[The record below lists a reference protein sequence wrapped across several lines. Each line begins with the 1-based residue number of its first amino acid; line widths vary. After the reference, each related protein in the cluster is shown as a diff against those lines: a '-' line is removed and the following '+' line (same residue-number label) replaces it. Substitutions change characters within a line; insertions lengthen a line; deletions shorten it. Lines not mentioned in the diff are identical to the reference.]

1 MAINT
6 YATLQTAVIS
16 WLDRSDMKS
25 GGELEDKVP
34 EFIALA
40 EALFNRA
47 LRIRAMETTVADST
61 PSGSKE
67 DALPS
72 GYLQMREIHLAT
84 SPIVSL
90 AYITPEI
97 MYRTRAGS
105 TSGKPNSYTI
115 LGENVLFGP
124 TPDSAYDYSMTYYK
138 SFTALSDAAPTNWL
152 IENAA
157 DLYLYGALLQAE
169 PFLMKDERVPLW
181 ERAVRQII
189 ADLQEQDNKDRH
201 SGSEMRV
208 MNTGGYY

>member
-6 YATLQTAVIS
+6 YATLKTAAAN
-16 WLDRSDMKS
+16 WLDRSDL
-25 GGELEDKVP
+25 GDRIP

-40 EALFNRA
+40 EALFNRK
-47 LRIRAMETTVADST
+47 LRIRAMETTVADAT

-97 MYRTRAGS
+97 MYRIRAGS
-105 TSGKPNSYTI
+105 TSGEPNSYTI
-115 LGENVLFGP
+115 LGDNILFGP

-138 SFTALSDAAPTNWL
+138 SFTALSDSATTNWIIL
-152 IENAA
+152 NAP
-157 DLYLYGALLQAE
+157 DLYLYGTLLQAE
-169 PFLMKDERVPLW
+169 PFLMNDNRVALW

-208 MNTGGYY
+208 MNTSGYY